1 MNASAGRNELSTN
14 REYYRDE
21 LNFAE
26 FPLASVSTS
35 LPKGQKTLEFTD
47 EIFDKARNERVTRKL
62 TITASDKYGLPTAM
76 DDEVILGLIQ
86 LTGKAEFS
94 ERKVHFTRYELLK
107 LLDWTDDTRNYNR
120 LEQSLNRWLGVT
132 LYYDKSW
139 WSKEEQSW
147 VNEGFHILDHVQIP
161 DRERQR
167 RGAKKGENTGKSSFV
182 WNEIV
187 FNSFQSGYLKQI
199 DFEFYKGLESAVS
212 KRLYR
217 FLDKR
222 FYHRQRLEFDLRTF
236 ACEHIG
242 LSKNYHNGELKRVLT
257 PAIAELETQG
267 FLKKLGTEERFVRRA
282 KGEWNAV
289 FVRERKDATRS
300 IENDSELL
308 KALTERGVSRGSA
321 RMLVANTDEVKIR
334 EKIALFDWLSDR
346 KDVRVQRSPAGF
358 LYRSITED
366 FGLPDDYRAATAQ
379 KPTKKVQ
386 KSVPLQSQTPD
397 AKSIATTVSERAAID
412 QFWNSLGS
420 DEQNRIERELV
431 ANAAPFLREQ
441 YIAGRKERGILF
453 QTVRQAMIEKYVRH
467 ASSNSANTKTQPV
480 RTGA

>member
-1 MNASAGRNELSTN
+1 VNASAERNDQQPS

-147 VNEGFHILDHVQIP
+147 VNEGFHILDHVQIL
-161 DRERQR
+161 DKERQR

-182 WNEIV
+182 WNEVV

-212 KRLYR
+212 KRMYR

-267 FLKKLGTEERFVRRA
+267 FLKKLGLEERFVRRA
-282 KGEWNAV
+282 KGEWTAV
-289 FVRERKDATRS
+289 FVREGKQATRS
-300 IENDSELL
+300 IETDPELV

-321 RMLVANTDEVKIR
+321 RTLVGGTEEGKIR
-334 EKIALFDWLSDR
+334 EKIALFDWLSAK
-346 KDVRVQRSPAGF
+346 KDARVQRSPAGF

-366 FGLPDDYRAATAQ
+366 FALPDDYRAATAP

-386 KSVPLQSQTPD
+386 KLVPLQSQTPD
-397 AKSIATTVSERAAID
+397 SQSVSRLQAEREAID
-412 QFWNSLGS
+412 RFWNSLGAA
-420 DEQNRIERELV
+420 EQQRIEQELV
-431 ANAAPFLREQ
+431 RKAPPFIREQ
-441 YIAGRKERGILF
+441 YLEGRQERGLLF
-453 QTVRQAMIEKYVRH
+453 QAVRQAMIDEYVRQVPREQGEAH
-467 ASSNSANTKTQPV
+467 S
-480 RTGA
+480 

>member
-1 MNASAGRNELSTN
+1 MIGSAERNDQHTG

-94 ERKVHFTRYELLK
+94 ERKVFFTRYELLK

-147 VNEGFHILDHVQIP
+147 VNEGFHILDHVQIL
-161 DRERQR
+161 DKERQR
-167 RGAKKGENTGKSSFV
+167 RGAKKAENAGKSSFV
-182 WNEIV
+182 WNEVV
-187 FNSFQSGYLKQI
+187 FNSFKSGYLKQI
-199 DFEFYKGLESAVS
+199 DFEFYKRLESAVS
-212 KRLYR
+212 KRMYR

-267 FLKKLGTEERFVRRA
+267 FLKTLGAEERFVRRA
-282 KGEWNAV
+282 KGEWTAV
-289 FVRERKDATRS
+289 FVREGKQSTRS
-300 IENDSELL
+300 IESDSELV

-321 RMLVANTDEVKIR
+321 RTLVGNTEEGKIR
-334 EKIALFDWLSDR
+334 EKVALFDWLSAK
-346 KDVRVQRSPAGF
+346 KDPRVQRSPAGF

-366 FGLPDDYRAATAQ
+366 FALPEDYRAATTP
-379 KPTKKVQ
+379 KPSKKVQ
-386 KSVPLQSQTPD
+386 QLVPLQRQTPD
-397 AKSIATTVSERAAID
+397 SKSIATAVSDRPAID
-412 QFWNSLGS
+412 SFWNALSV
-420 DEQNRIERELV
+420 DEQRRIENELV
-431 ANAAPFLREQ
+431 ATAAPFLRDQ
-441 YIAGRKERGILF
+441 YLDGQQERGLLF
-453 QTVRQAMIEKYVRH
+453 QTVRQAMIEGYVRKCLNGRSK
-467 ASSNSANTKTQPV
+467 AA
-480 RTGA
+480 